1 VNFCAVVSLLF
12 DITEKSRVG
21 SSNDGALKMLSRQTA
36 IETLLTHQQ
45 QIQAFSVKT
54 LFLFGSVARD
64 EAGADSDVDLL
75 VEFEKPVGLFTF
87 IELKD
92 YLEEILNCS
101 VDLGTPQSLRPY
113 LKDIVLREA
122 VRAF

>member
-1 VNFCAVVSLLF
+1 
-12 DITEKSRVG
+12 
-21 SSNDGALKMLSRQTA
+21 MLSRQNV
-36 IETLLTHQQ
+36 IEMLLNHQQ

>member
-1 VNFCAVVSLLF
+1 
-12 DITEKSRVG
+12 
-21 SSNDGALKMLSRQTA
+21 MLSQQKVLE
-36 IETLLTHQQ
+36 ILLIHRP
-45 QIQAFSVKT
+45 QIQAFAVKT

>member
-1 VNFCAVVSLLF
+1 MLNRQLVINTLANHQ
-12 DITEKSRVG
+12 EQ
-21 SSNDGALKMLSRQTA
+21 LKKFA
-36 IETLLTHQQ
+36 
-45 QIQAFSVKT
+45 VKT
-54 LFLFGSVARD
+54 LLLFGSVARD
-64 EAGADSDVDLL
+64 EAHAESDVDLL

-101 VDLGTPQSLRPY
+101 VDLGTSQSLRPT
-113 LKDIVLREA
+113 LKDVVLKEA

>member
-1 VNFCAVVSLLF
+1 M
-12 DITEKSRVG
+12 
-21 SSNDGALKMLSRQTA
+21 GALKMLSRQTV
-36 IETLLTHQQ
+36 IETLLAHQQ
-45 QIQAFSVKT
+45 QIQTFAVKT

-101 VDLGTPQSLRPY
+101 VDLGTPQSLRPC
-113 LKDIVLREA
+113 LRDIVLRGA

>member
-1 VNFCAVVSLLF
+1 
-12 DITEKSRVG
+12 
-21 SSNDGALKMLSRQTA
+21 
-36 IETLLTHQQ
+36 
-45 QIQAFSVKT
+45 
-54 LFLFGSVARD
+54 
-64 EAGADSDVDLL
+64 
-75 VEFEKPVGLFTF
+75 VGLFTF

-122 VRAF
+122 VRAL